1 MPNPMI
7 RMDCRYSILRLH
19 SLHFQVAV
27 IPQERRRKKQNAQI
41 KKKKKKRRI
50 HLQYNTLHSTEIQ
63 EDLFFSLLLIVPR
76 SRL

>member
-7 RMDCRYSILRLH
+7 RMDCRYSIE
-19 SLHFQVAV
+19 Q
-27 IPQERRRKKQNAQI
+27 QERRRKKQNAQI

-50 HLQYNTLHSTEIQ
+50 HLQYNTLHSTKIQ